1 VEENIEKLPTEEIV
15 KNETS
20 EEITSIDNNKLSMDE
35 LIARISL
42 LSENE
47 NPYSVSKEI
56 EEIKSIFYFKL
67 KAEQKEDNLKLKLL
81 KFLKMKS
88 RLRGRKKKKLKKRYT
103 H

>member
-1 VEENIEKLPTEEIV
+1 MEENIEKLPTEEVV

-67 KAEQKEDNLKLKLL
+67 KAEQKEDNSKAETIEVSENKEPTEGEEE
-81 KFLKMKS
+81 KEE
-88 RLRGRKKKKLKKRYT
+88 
-103 H
+103 